1 MGRGAHQADATL
13 FSASQVPILQEA
25 VADLG
30 WLYGRGYVDPSATK
44 LVGDRYRL
52 RQRQRVAISRG
63 AASSDQ
69 LARRAARRVAKDAV
83 AGQALAID
91 GFNVLIGLE
100 TALAGGVLLRGA
112 DGVLRDLASV
122 HGSYRR
128 VEATAAA
135 IDALVQTLVSWA
147 PASVT
152 WVLDRP
158 VSNSGRLA
166 GWLRDAAP
174 VDIAWSVQ
182 LPYDAD
188 QVVIDADAIACSSD
202 ARVLECTER
211 WADLLTDAVTRHAP
225 NAWVVS
231 LTSRSTSGLA

>member
-1 MGRGAHQADATL
+1 M
-13 FSASQVPILQEA
+13 
-25 VADLG
+25 
-30 WLYGRGYVDPSATK
+30 
-44 LVGDRYRL
+44 
-52 RQRQRVAISRG
+52 
-63 AASSDQ
+63 
-69 LARRAARRVAKDAV
+69 
-83 AGQALAID
+83 
-91 GFNVLIGLE
+91 LIGLE
-100 TALAGGVLLRGA
+100 TALAGGVLLRGV

-135 IDALVQTLVSWA
+135 IEALVDTLCAWQ

-174 VDIAWSVQ
+174 EGIAWSVE

-188 QVVIDADAIACSSD
+188 QVVIDAEAVACSSD
-202 ARVLECTER
+202 ARVLECTGQ
-211 WADLLTDAVTRHAP
+211 WADLLSDAVARHVP
-225 NAWVVS
+225 DAWVVPLS
-231 LTSRSTSGLA
+231 PPSTSARA